1 MNQLPEGYKL
11 ELETFGH
18 EVVWLVYNI
27 NNPDIYIRSTEINL
41 NYATALFLSELEK
54 EKQYV
59 IDKAVLM
66 QKNIAQYTPPSHK
79 YTYYTDSIIRLQDKL
94 DSINDSDDD
103 LFSVAFNTIDNIYHM
118 IVKSITQSN

>member
-1 MNQLPEGYKL
+1 MSEDKKSVNPSDAIKDITSKY
-11 ELETFGH
+11 T
-18 EVVWLVYNI
+18 EVLSQI
-27 NNPDIYIRSTEINL
+27 KSPISE
-41 NYATALFLSELEK
+41 ALKDFSPKIPRRISL
-54 EKQYV
+54 
-59 IDKAVLM
+59 
-66 QKNIAQYTPPSHK
+66 YTPPSPK